1 MPADEFSLISRYFS
15 AFGAGPAV
23 ALSVG
28 DDCAILTLE
37 PGERLATSVDTVVAG
52 VHFPEESL
60 PEDVGYRAVAAA
72 ASDLAAMGARP
83 LGMTLALTL
92 PNADEL
98 WLHSFS
104 QGIGAAAKALAL
116 PLVGGDTTRGPLT
129 ITVQVFG
136 ALPMGR
142 ALLRGGARPGHAVYV
157 SGTLGDAAGGLA
169 VLEGR
174 YQPDPDAAEYL
185 EQRFFRPSPRLA
197 LGVALLEGSA
207 NSNGLLADAGPIAP
221 ASAAIDISDGLLA
234 DAGRIAPA
242 SAAIDVSER
251 LLTNAGRIAPASAAI
266 DISDGLLADA
276 GHIAA
281 SSGVRIELDAALL
294 PLSPALA
301 AHPDRNQA
309 LRWALAGG
317 DDYELCFCLPAG
329 AAVPA
334 GCTRIGEVMAGAGV
348 SCPGFDDLAAG
359 YNHFL

>member
-23 ALSVG
+23 ALGVG
-28 DDCAILTLE
+28 DDCAILTLK
-37 PGERLATSVDTVVAG
+37 PSERLATSVDTVVAG
-52 VHFPEESL
+52 VHFPQESL

-92 PNADEL
+92 PDADEL

-142 ALLRGGARPGHAVYV
+142 ALLRGGAQLGDGVFV
-157 SGTLGDAAGGLA
+157 SGTLGDAAAGLA
-169 VLEGR
+169 VLEAR
-174 YQPDPDAAEYL
+174 YRPDPTAAEYL

-197 LGVALLEGSA
+197 LGVALLHGEAHPEASA
-207 NSNGLLADAGPIAP
+207 DGGTVAAASAGIDISDGLLADAGHIAP

-234 DAGRIAPA
+234 DAR
-242 SAAIDVSER
+242 
-251 LLTNAGRIAPASAAI
+251 
-266 DISDGLLADA
+266 
-276 GHIAA
+276 HIAA
-281 SSGVRIELDAALL
+281 ASGVRIELDAGLI

-301 AHPDRNQA
+301 AHPDRDQA

-334 GCTRIGEVMAGAGV
+334 GCTRIGEVVAGEGV